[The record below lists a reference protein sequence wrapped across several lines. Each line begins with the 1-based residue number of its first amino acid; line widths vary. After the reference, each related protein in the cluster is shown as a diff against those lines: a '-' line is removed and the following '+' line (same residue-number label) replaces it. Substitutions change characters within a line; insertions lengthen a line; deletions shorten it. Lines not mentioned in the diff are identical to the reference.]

1 MGMREEVERAMR
13 GAERDSD
20 EKISAEFVFP
30 ESSAVFAGHFP
41 GAPVLPGVCLAQ
53 CVLAAVSR
61 ISRKKLSLR
70 SIKKARFNNPA
81 GPNDLLA
88 VSGVPEWDGAVVR
101 GKFDIVKKGADGVP
115 DTKIARISLEAL
127 ASD

>member
-1 MGMREEVERAMR
+1 MGIREEVERAMR
-13 GAERDSD
+13 GAERDS
-20 EKISAEFVFP
+20 EGKISAEFAFP

-41 GAPVLPGVCLAQ
+41 GAPIVPGVCLAQ
-53 CVLAAVSR
+53 CALAAISR

-81 GPNDLLA
+81 GPGDVLV

-101 GKFDIVKKGADGVP
+101 GKFDIARKGGGGAP
-115 DTKIARISLEAL
+115 DTRIAHISLDAL
-127 ASD
+127 ADD